1 MKKIEDATKFGGF
14 RSEVPLLAAILPY
27 VPVRAIQDFV
37 GADDEVQRIAETT
50 MHRVRYS
57 GLKGANM
64 FSKLVA
70 ENEKED
76 PTLSDQQVAFEA
88 GGFIV
93 AGSGTTAVTL
103 TYLVWAVLSNRA
115 IQTKLEAEVEDLPDN
130 YTYEDLKNLP
140 YMSAVIEET
149 LRLYG
154 AAPGSLPRTVPKGG
168 ATLAGYYIPGGTTV
182 ITQAYSLHRDS
193 NIYSQPER

>member
-50 MHRVRYS
+50 MHQVRYS

-76 PTLSDQQVAFEA
+76 ATLSDQQVAFEA

-168 ATLAGYYIPGGTTV
+168 ATLAGYYIPGGITV
-182 ITQAYSLHRDS
+182 STQAYSLHRDS